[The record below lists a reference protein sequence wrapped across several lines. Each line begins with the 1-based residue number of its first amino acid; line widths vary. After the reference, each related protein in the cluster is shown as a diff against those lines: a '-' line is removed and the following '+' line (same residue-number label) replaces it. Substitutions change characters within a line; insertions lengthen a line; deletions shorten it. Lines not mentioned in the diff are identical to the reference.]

1 MSQCTDT
8 RREAT
13 IEHVHVCILFATHVF
28 ADQMVDTTGVDM
40 CAHAC
45 ACGAWWYDVEQM
57 DRAERQSA

>member
-8 RREAT
+8 RLEAGT
-13 IEHVHVCILFATHVF
+13 LHKCVLAATHVF
-28 ADQMVDTTGVDM
+28 AVQMVDTTGVDM

-45 ACGAWWYDVEQM
+45 SCGAWWYDVEQM